1 MCEKAPLGVRMA
13 DIDDRRPRQFLAKNI
28 QDQAARIVVDVIECN
43 TALKMV
49 DDEDCPASAPVRQI

>member
-43 TALKMV
+43 IALKNG
-49 DDEDCPASAPVRQI
+49 RR